1 MNAITRVLSA
11 ALVAA
16 ASASLLSDRKTVG
29 MHLRDKIGRKIADWS
44 VPVQPGHVVR
54 VTSTGDRSGSRK
66 LP

>member
-54 VTSTGDRSGSRK
+54 VTSTGDLSGSRK